1 MYRHHFVEAERS
13 PGQVCRSV
21 YLEDPAIFILIYAK
35 WQLVLVKI
43 FCDLHPDAGRFRP
56 GLVLLDAPTEAV
68 QSVEGE

>member
-43 FCDLHPDAGRFRP
+43 FCDCGTMYTQTP
-56 GLVLLDAPTEAV
+56 GDFGPV
-68 QSVEGE
+68 